1 MIRFFEQG
9 SDAIAVSAAD
19 QRMVKAT
26 DKGQDTPQVPDTNGE
41 IPGAGNTNDKDFAD
55 NTQKNPEA
63 GGKTPGTD
71 TASPKTG
78 DNNPTEMWSI
88 LLLLSGGVAVI
99 CVTNRKNRKKNVR

>member
-41 IPGAGNTNDKDFAD
+41 IPGAGNTNDKDLAD
-55 NTQKNPEA
+55 NTQKNPEEVEKRRA
-63 GGKTPGTD
+63 LIQPVQR
-71 TASPKTG
+71 PEIII
-78 DNNPTEMWSI
+78 PRRC
-88 LLLLSGGVAVI
+88 GVFCFFSV
-99 CVTNRKNRKKNVR
+99 VEQL